1 MNIDSSNEKQQKS
14 KNDNNMNDYLNML
27 YDNVSKKMQVIQM
40 QVIKIQVIKKQE
52 KIDEDLSDHIPNF
65 NESEFLI
72 RYNYNVNQLKIIAK
86 TYKLKVTGN
95 KSQLISRIYSFLFLS
110 NSIVKIQKIIRGN
123 LQRKYIK
130 FHGPA
135 YKNRLLCTN
144 NFDFLSMEQLTEI
157 PKEQF
162 FSYIDE
168 DGFIYG
174 FDLISL
180 YNLIYKCNGAVKNP
194 FNTKP
199 INSKVITDF
208 RSLLRLSRV
217 FKINICT
224 EISDVTKEVSDKKS
238 VELRALTLFQNI
250 DALGNYSNSQ
260 WFLTLNRNQLI
271 KFTRELADIWSYR
284 APLTLEVKRDICP
297 PIGNPFSRMPNYN
310 ILQTLE
316 NIDDVRK
323 IILDILEKFVTTG
336 IDKDNKCLGAYY
348 VLGAITLVNN
358 DAATSLPWLYQAVC
372 YM

>member
-1 MNIDSSNEKQQKS
+1 MNVDFPNEKHTKS
-14 KNDNNMNDYLNML
+14 KNDNTNDYFNILC
-27 YDNVSKKMQVIQM
+27 DNVSKKIPVL
-40 QVIKIQVIKKQE
+40 KKLE

-72 RYNYNVNQLKIIAK
+72 RYNYNVNQLKLIAK

-110 NSIVKIQKIIRGN
+110 NSIVKIQKIIRGK
-123 LQRKYIK
+123 LQRKFIIS
-130 FHGPA
+130 HGPA
-135 YKNRLLCTN
+135 LKNRLLCTN

-162 FSYIDE
+162 FSFKDE

-180 YNLIYKCNGAVKNP
+180 HNLIYKCNGAIKNP

-199 INSKVITDF
+199 INSKVIEDF

-224 EISDVTKEVSDKKS
+224 EISDITKEVSDKKS

-250 DALGNYSNSQ
+250 DSLGNYSNSE

-271 KFTRELADIWSYR
+271 KFMRELVDIWSYR
-284 APLTLEVKRDICP
+284 APLTPEVKRSICP
-297 PIGNPFSRMPNYN
+297 PNGNPFSRLPNYN

-316 NIDDVRK
+316 NLDDVRK
-323 IILDILEKFVTTG
+323 IILEILEKFVTTG